1 MNMAEQHTYTQNIA
15 IKDGKLFLRR
25 CVKTG
30 IPVNYF
36 HQRCPCCW
44 DNKFESFVSNGMG
57 KIISLVTYHRTYKDS
72 IPSPYDVAVVRLFEG
87 LEVIV
92 RVDQNS
98 RKHVL
103 MGSSVFVEVTNEG
116 LLLVHLVE

>member
-1 MNMAEQHTYTQNIA
+1 M
-15 IKDGKLFLRR
+15 
-25 CVKTG
+25 
-30 IPVNYF
+30 
-36 HQRCPCCW
+36 
-44 DNKFESFVSNGMG
+44 
-57 KIISLVTYHRTYKDS
+57 TYHRTYKDS

-103 MGSSVFVEVTNEG
+103 MGSSVFVEVADEG